1 MRTKTLQL
9 IESLLEDVAE
19 VLFLSPWTTD
29 KFLEEVK
36 DAEALIAFH
45 EPVNQELLDHAP
57 KLKIVSR
64 FGVGYDRLDVE
75 ACTAMEVYVT
85 NTPGVLSH
93 AVAELTIALM
103 LSLSRRIPVAD
114 RYVRTEWGK
123 PGTPLLPL
131 RHDVAGKTLGIIG
144 LGRIGYE
151 VARRAK
157 AFDMKIVYY
166 DEVRNGKA
174 EKDLQVQYQPLVDL
188 LRTSDFVSVH
198 VPLTAETTHFIGERE
213 LRLMKETAYLINT
226 SRGPVVDEHA
236 LCRALRE
243 SWIEGAGLD
252 VFTQEPLPLCSPLIE
267 LENVVLTPHMGT
279 HTVETRR
286 LMASAVVG
294 DIKRALTGKVPLN
307 LVPEQRG
314 KVFKGRPNPRK

>member
-1 MRTKTLQL
+1 MKTLQL
-9 IESLLEDVAE
+9 VESLLEDVAE

-29 KFLEEVK
+29 EFLEEVK
-36 DAEALIAFH
+36 DAEALVVFH
-45 EPVNQELLDHAP
+45 ESVDQELLDHAP

-64 FGVGYDRLDVE
+64 FGVGYDRVDVE
-75 ACTAMEVYVT
+75 ACTAREVHVT
-85 NTPGVLSH
+85 YTPGVLSR

-123 PGTPLLPL
+123 PGTALLPL

-157 AFDMKIVYY
+157 AFDMKIVYH

-174 EKDLQVQYQPLVDL
+174 EKDLQVQYLPLDDL
-188 LRTSDFVSVH
+188 LRASDFVSVH
-198 VPLTAETTHFIGERE
+198 VPLTPETTLLIGGKE
-213 LRLMKETAYLINT
+213 LRLMKKTAYLFNT
-226 SRGPVVDEHA
+226 SRGPVVDEKA
-236 LCRALRE
+236 LCRALNE
-243 SWIEGAGLD
+243 SWIAGAGLD
-252 VFTQEPLPLCSPLIE
+252 VFTQEPLPLDSPLVE
-267 LENVVLTPHMGT
+267 LENVVLTPHMAA
-279 HTVETRR
+279 HTVEARR
-286 LMASAVVG
+286 LMVLTIVE
-294 DIKRALTGKVPLN
+294 DTKRALAGQVPLN

-314 KVFKGRPNPRK
+314 KVFERRLKPPK